1 MLNRLLTVKSL
12 VTLTLTLVFAYL
24 AIRGVVTADQFMTVF
39 TVVIGFYFGTQRVK
53 DDYEADAAIE
63 EAKASR
69 KIWAGPGIED

>member
-12 VTLTLTLVFAYL
+12 VTLALTLVFAYL

-63 EAKASR
+63 EARATR
-69 KIWAGPGIED
+69 RPWTGPGVDD